1 MTFYFI
7 ARTLFDKIVKM
18 KDYIKIRGGKR
29 LSGEVEIS
37 SSKNATVAILP
48 AVVLASEIV
57 KLYDVP
63 NIEDIN
69 ALVNLLNKLNIKVE
83 KKEDSFTIDPTEIQ
97 NVVLDGEEVRKLRAS
112 YYFMGAL
119 LGRFKHVKM
128 LYPGGCNLGPRPID
142 LHLKGFESLGA
153 KIVTDGENIQIDAD
167 ELIGDEIYLDI
178 ASVGATINIML
189 AAVFAKGRTIIRN
202 AAKEPEIIDLS
213 GMLNKMGARIRGAGT
228 SDIVIDGVDRLK
240 GCIHDIIPDRIEA
253 GTYICLA
260 AAVGDNVTIKNVI
273 PQHLEALLS
282 KLEEMGVEMEVGSD
296 YVKVLSA
303 NNLKATDIQTLTF
316 PGFATDLQQP
326 ITPLLCSATGVS
338 KVVETIYPERFKHCY
353 ELNKMGA
360 SIDVGEARA
369 TILGPTKLKG
379 CEVRAT
385 DLRCGAGLIIAGAMA
400 QGETIIKDAYHIYR
414 GYDNVVEKLRK
425 LGADVE

>member
-1 MTFYFI
+1 MNDF
-7 ARTLFDKIVKM
+7 
-18 KDYIKIRGGKR
+18 IKIRGGNR
-29 LSGEVEIS
+29 LKGEVTIS

-48 AVVLASEIV
+48 AVVLASEVV
-57 KLYDVP
+57 KLYDIP
-63 NIEDIN
+63 EIEDIN
-69 ALVNLLNKLNIKVE
+69 ALVTILRKLNIKVVMN
-83 KKEDSFTIDPTEIQ
+83 EDNFTIDPTEIE
-97 NVVLDGEEVRKLRAS
+97 NVVLDGDEVRKLRAS

-153 KIVTDGENIQIDAD
+153 TVKTDGDNIEIFAD

-213 GMLNKMGARIRGAGT
+213 SMLNKMGAEIRGAGT
-228 SDIVIDGVDRLK
+228 SDLIIDGVKRLK

-253 GTYICLA
+253 GTYICMA
-260 AAVGDNVTIKNVI
+260 AAMGDDVTVKNVI

-282 KLEEMGVEMEVGSD
+282 KLEEMGVEMNVGSD
-296 YVKVLSA
+296 FVEVYGAK
-303 NNLKATDIQTLTF
+303 NLKSIDIQTQTF

-326 ITPLLCSATGVS
+326 ITPLLCVANGESNVN
-338 KVVETIYPERFKHCY
+338 ETIYPKRFKHCF

-360 SIDVGEARA
+360 NITVGDAKA
-369 TILGPTKLKG
+369 TIVGPCKLHG
-379 CEVRAT
+379 TEVTAT
-385 DLRCGAGLIIAGAMA
+385 DLRCGAGLIIAGLMA
-400 QGETIIKDAYHIYR
+400 EGETIIHDAYHIYR
-414 GYDNVVEKLRK
+414 GYDSIVTKLRNI
-425 LGADVE
+425 GGDVE

>member
-1 MTFYFI
+1 MNDF
-7 ARTLFDKIVKM
+7 
-18 KDYIKIRGGKR
+18 IKIRGGNR
-29 LSGEVEIS
+29 LKGEVTIS

-48 AVVLASEIV
+48 AVVLASEVV
-57 KLYDVP
+57 KLYDIP
-63 NIEDIN
+63 EIEDIN
-69 ALVNLLNKLNIKVE
+69 SLVTILRKLNIKVVMN
-83 KKEDSFTIDPTEIQ
+83 EDNFTIDPTEIE
-97 NVVLDGEEVRKLRAS
+97 NVVLDGDEVRKLRAS

-153 KIVTDGENIQIDAD
+153 TVKTDGDNIEIFAD

-213 GMLNKMGARIRGAGT
+213 SMLNKMGAEIRGAGT
-228 SDIVIDGVDRLK
+228 SDLIIDGVKRLK

-253 GTYICLA
+253 GTYICM
-260 AAVGDNVTIKNVI
+260 AVAMGDGVTVKNVI

-282 KLEEMGVEMEVGSD
+282 KLEEMGVEMNVGSD
-296 YVKVLSA
+296 FVEVYGAK
-303 NNLKATDIQTLTF
+303 NLKSIDIQTQTF

-326 ITPLLCSATGVS
+326 ITPLLCVANGESNVN
-338 KVVETIYPERFKHCY
+338 ETIYPKRFKHCF

-360 SIDVGEARA
+360 NITVGDAKA
-369 TILGPTKLKG
+369 TIVGPCKLHG
-379 CEVRAT
+379 TEVTAT
-385 DLRCGAGLIIAGAMA
+385 DLRCGAGLIIAGLMA
-400 QGETIIKDAYHIYR
+400 DGETIIHDAYHIYR
-414 GYDNVVEKLRK
+414 GYDNIVTKLRNI
-425 LGADVE
+425 GGDIE